1 MRKKDILMTTENQ
14 KGLTQSRSLYRR
26 VFFIRDGTATR
37 DPKGAQNVVT
47 TTCSTG
53 WLKPFTVSKK
63 SGTPIPHLGQSH
75 PAGLCVAEVK
85 HQSQ

>member
-26 VFFIRDGTATR
+26 VFVILDGTATR
-37 DPKGAQNVVT
+37 DPKGTQNVVT

-53 WLKPFTVSKK
+53 WLKLFTVPNK
-63 SGTPIPHLGQSH
+63 TVMLFR
-75 PAGLCVAEVK
+75 EETR
-85 HQSQ
+85 